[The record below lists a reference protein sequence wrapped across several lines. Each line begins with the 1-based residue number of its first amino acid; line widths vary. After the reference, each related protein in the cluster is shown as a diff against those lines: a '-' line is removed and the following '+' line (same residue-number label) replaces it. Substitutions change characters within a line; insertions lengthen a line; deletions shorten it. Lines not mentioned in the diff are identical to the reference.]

1 MNKSSNE
8 PSCTM
13 TKSLTKTNKKIETP
27 VKQNLRA
34 ICPKHKVFSQPWPG
48 LTLRERLR
56 ATRKCAVQYVK
67 GAYRTD
73 GPSLSILNVW

>member
-34 ICPKHKVFSQPWPG
+34 ICPKHKVFFPA
-48 LTLRERLR
+48 LTRPHFERK
-56 ATRKCAVQYVK
+56 AQSNSEMCC
-67 GAYRTD
+67 
-73 GPSLSILNVW
+73 SIR